1 MKSSELSEQAHR
13 LALKRKLA
21 GLRGKLTVVK
31 REIAKI
37 QAKEKPTTATP
48 GLFGQQFT
56 SHPGL
61 RALQDRECQLERM
74 VEHLEREA
82 LAISPVG

>member
-1 MKSSELSEQAHR
+1 MSCDSSLSPSAR
-13 LALKRKLA
+13 RRALKRKLA
-21 GLRGKLTVVK
+21 GIQGKLAVVE
-31 REIAKI
+31 RQMVEI

-61 RALQDRECQLERM
+61 RALQDRKRQLEH
-74 VEHLEREA
+74 VVKLLEGE
-82 LAISPVG
+82 LP

>member
-1 MKSSELSEQAHR
+1 MSGTSSIIAHR
-13 LALKRKLA
+13 RALERKLA
-21 GLRGKLTVVK
+21 GIRGKLTVVK
-31 REIAKI
+31 RKMVEI

-61 RALQDRECQLERM
+61 RALQDRKRQLERV
-74 VEHLEREA
+74 VEHLEGE
-82 LAISPVG
+82 LPGK

>member
-1 MKSSELSEQAHR
+1 MPSLR
-13 LALKRKLA
+13 DWLAQ
-21 GLRGKLTVVK
+21 LRQ
-31 REIAKI
+31 IAEI

-61 RALQDRECQLERM
+61 CALQDRKRQLERV
-74 VEHLEREA
+74 VEKLEDELR
-82 LAISPVG
+82 